1 MEETITKES
10 IEENFGI
17 NKYTC
22 SEKTKRPSKVK
33 INQET
38 LDKRNATQKKVY
50 ITLDNI
56 NEIFSNNDKFPV
68 SYDYIFNY
76 IQGKVTKYYN
86 GWSYDR
92 KKDISYDC
100 INYLF
105 SVLKR
110 KLLGL
115 KNDNKNPI
123 LFFQLSQF
131 FRYVDL
137 LVFSVTYYARKDELK
152 YVQEQDKFNNDDIL
166 RGLQNLD
173 TIDDLDYME
182 RLDIIDDFGEFVD
195 KETLDDSNYLKED
208 IVDNNSDKIKLCIE
222 NNKKLDNQEK
232 RVLLKAYKNCY
243 SDFGMGK
250 FTKKD
255 TEVLN
260 ILKLRMDYEPNL
272 LDGLEDILNGKR

>member
-1 MEETITKES
+1 MEETITKED
-10 IEENFGI
+10 IEKNFGI

-22 SEKTKRPSKVK
+22 SEKTKRPAKNK
-33 INQET
+33 ISQEV
-38 LDKRNATQKKVY
+38 LDKRNSIQKKVY
-50 ITLDNI
+50 ITLENI
-56 NEIFSNNDKFPV
+56 NEIFSNNDKFAV
-68 SYDYIFNY
+68 SYNYIFNY

-86 GWSYDR
+86 GWSYDK

-100 INYLF
+100 IGYLY

-110 KLLGL
+110 KLLG
-115 KNDNKNPI
+115 KQQRNETPI

-137 LVFSVTYYARKDELK
+137 LVFSVTYFTRKDELH

-166 RGLQNLD
+166 RGSQNLD
-173 TIDDLDYME
+173 YIDDLDYME

-195 KETLDDSNYLKED
+195 KEMPDDNNYLKED
-208 IVDNNSDKIKLCIE
+208 IIDNNSDKIKLCIE

-243 SDFGMGK
+243 SDFGVGK

-255 TEVLN
+255 TEILN